1 MKIGIVGS
9 GKIGGLVGTLWAK
22 AGHKVKFSSRHPEQL
37 NGLVASAG
45 ENASAGEIAEAIQ
58 FGEIIFLSIPYVAL
72 EQFGKDHGQ
81 ALAGKIVIETGNP
94 YPERD
99 GAIGKEVRESPLG
112 TGHYSA
118 LWLPGVRLVRGFNSV
133 WDGTLVKEAHRSPP
147 QVGIPLASDDA
158 AAMEIVAKLVCDAG
172 FDPVAVGG
180 LKLAKEFD
188 FGSAVYNT
196 NMSGPEIRTR
206 LGLS

>member
-72 EQFGKDHGQ
+72 EQFGKDHGR

-99 GAIGKEVRESPLG
+99 GAIGREVRESPLG

-118 LWLPGVRLVRGFNSV
+118 LWLPGCDWFGDSTACGMGHWSKKLIGRRPSGHSLGQRRCGCYGNRSEACLRRG
-133 WDGTLVKEAHRSPP
+133 L
-147 QVGIPLASDDA
+147 
-158 AAMEIVAKLVCDAG
+158 
-172 FDPVAVGG
+172 
-180 LKLAKEFD
+180 
-188 FGSAVYNT
+188 
-196 NMSGPEIRTR
+196 
-206 LGLS
+206 